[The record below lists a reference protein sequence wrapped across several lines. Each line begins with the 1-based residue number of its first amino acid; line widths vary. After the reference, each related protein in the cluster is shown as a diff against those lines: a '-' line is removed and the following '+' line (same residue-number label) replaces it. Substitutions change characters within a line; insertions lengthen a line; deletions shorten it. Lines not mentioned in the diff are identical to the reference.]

1 MKKLLLILVLLF
13 TVNSFSQSVI
23 QTFAAQIGYWNVTTE
38 KYSWNTVIETDITF
52 TIQNGYMFATDKNYS
67 VYEIVKLQSSAG
79 TEGVWSATDE
89 NGDPCSIILKYNKD
103 DSNILVVVYD
113 TFCVKYYFE

>member
-13 TVNSFSQSVI
+13 SLNSYAQSVI
-23 QTFAAQIGYWNVTTE
+23 QTFAAQIGYWNEYTE
-38 KYSWNTVIETDITF
+38 KYSWDKVIETDVTF
-52 TIQNGYMFATDKNYS
+52 RIQNGYMFATDKNNS

-89 NGDPCSIILKYNKD
+89 NGDPCTIILKYNED
-103 DSNILVVVYD
+103 DSNIIVIVYD

>member
-13 TVNSFSQSVI
+13 SLNSHAQSVI

-52 TIQNGYMFATDKNYS
+52 TIQNGYMFATDKNNS

-89 NGDPCSIILKYNKD
+89 NGDPCTIILKYNED
-103 DSNILVVVYD
+103 DSNIIVVVYD